1 MDEDVSK
8 IEDEIPSPKRRQQ
21 CHAAAIETLI
31 FHAEGKILKSTDA
44 NACTFIA

>member
-1 MDEDVSK
+1 MD
-8 IEDEIPSPKRRQQ
+8 DESPSPKRRQQ
-21 CHAAAIETLI
+21 CHAAAIETFI